1 MLLVSA
7 FLNIASHT
15 MSVVLAVSSEACS
28 VYCFSS
34 MLYKGVPHK
43 AVNARR
49 DMLSQLQRNYD
60 SKDTG
65 FLAMPLLSTSRA
77 CRTNGINSVLG
88 KKRLTLDS
96 MNSKV
101 SPLPFYGCGPEALK
115 GHRRACNS
123 RRVHLGSLFGSK
135 KSWMIIIMLFGPLDS
150 DRDCMA

>member
-1 MLLVSA
+1 
-7 FLNIASHT
+7 
-15 MSVVLAVSSEACS
+15 
-28 VYCFSS
+28 
-34 MLYKGVPHK
+34 MLYKGALYK

-65 FLAMPLLSTSRA
+65 FLAMPAATLLSTSRA

-96 MNSKV
+96 MKSKV
-101 SPLPFYGCGPEALK
+101 SPKLVHHRFMVLCGPEALK
-115 GHRRACNS
+115 GHRRACDS
-123 RRVHLGSLFGSK
+123 RRVHLGSLLGSK